1 MSFTPFARY
10 RNFTLANLKSLL
22 EVYPDMAGSISW
34 GFAKDLAEE
43 RLKGYKRTAYQQA
56 CQLGLED
63 RSTNSFKVH
72 NYLYTF
78 DDNNLTRYLVFWFKT
93 YYAPNPY
100 VKSDDEA
107 FLLYC
112 RLCEDIL
119 QSENHSVSFE
129 KFVEKNI
136 GGKSD
141 DILLNAIKA
150 FAAPVKY
157 KKVGNDDI
165 LYVSDEDVT
174 AVESEI
180 AFIKTN
186 FPIGESKSERDFF
199 ERFSYQNFCKF
210 YDEPED
216 PLVKDGE
223 ELENDYDTR
232 IELPFKQSKKC
243 AQQLVDCIYGIDK
256 FKRISSLLKIND
268 KNIKIVTDD
277 LGGNYL
283 RYIFPRTSSDSYN
296 DESRVFLEKEYEIPV
311 DDSLEICR
319 LSNQWVSTELNE
331 ATSSGL
337 SLIALISIINANYSD
352 VIKIYEEDGKWYLD
366 ILMREFKL
374 EELPNCFDSDFAQ
387 RYISSLIAKPFV
399 ILIGNSGTGK
409 TRIAKQ
415 ISQYLEKDVD
425 GKRNWLIVPVG
436 ADWTDNTKM
445 LGFYNPLEE
454 KYVSTPTL
462 DFILQASENVSIPH
476 FLILDEMNLSHV
488 ERYFSDFLSA
498 MESDEEIPLYKKP
511 VQVGN
516 TEDSEEVIPEKIRL
530 PKNLFVTGT
539 VNIDETTYMFSPKV
553 LDRSNVVEFKPE
565 KDDVLKLM
573 TGATDVN
580 KVEAADFGVA
590 EGFAVLASEIR
601 KGVCNVDADE
611 LDKVKLFLDGIYDEL
626 QESGFEFAYRTV
638 KEIRQYF
645 AAAYELQKDEFNLT
659 RTMDEQIV
667 QKILPK
673 IYGDRKQI
681 GELLDTLEE
690 KCKNGIEDSSEEMTL
705 SLKKIEQMKKR
716 LDKYQYASFM

>member
-34 GFAKDLAEE
+34 DFAKDLAEE

-78 DDNNLTRYLVFWFKT
+78 DDNNLARYLVFWFKT

-129 KFVEKNI
+129 EFVEKNI

-165 LYVSDEDVT
+165 LYVSDEEVT

-374 EELPNCFDSDFAQ
+374 EGLPNCFDSDFAQ

>member
-1 MSFTPFARY
+1 
-10 RNFTLANLKSLL
+10 
-22 EVYPDMAGSISW
+22 
-34 GFAKDLAEE
+34 
-43 RLKGYKRTAYQQA
+43 
-56 CQLGLED
+56 
-63 RSTNSFKVH
+63 
-72 NYLYTF
+72 
-78 DDNNLTRYLVFWFKT
+78 
-93 YYAPNPY
+93 
-100 VKSDDEA
+100 
-107 FLLYC
+107 
-112 RLCEDIL
+112 
-119 QSENHSVSFE
+119 
-129 KFVEKNI
+129 
-136 GGKSD
+136 
-141 DILLNAIKA
+141 
-150 FAAPVKY
+150 
-157 KKVGNDDI
+157 
-165 LYVSDEDVT
+165 
-174 AVESEI
+174 
-180 AFIKTN
+180 
-186 FPIGESKSERDFF
+186 
-199 ERFSYQNFCKF
+199 
-210 YDEPED
+210 
-216 PLVKDGE
+216 
-223 ELENDYDTR
+223 
-232 IELPFKQSKKC
+232 
-243 AQQLVDCIYGIDK
+243 
-256 FKRISSLLKIND
+256 
-268 KNIKIVTDD
+268 
-277 LGGNYL
+277 
-283 RYIFPRTSSDSYN
+283 
-296 DESRVFLEKEYEIPV
+296 
-311 DDSLEICR
+311 
-319 LSNQWVSTELNE
+319 
-331 ATSSGL
+331 
-337 SLIALISIINANYSD
+337 
-352 VIKIYEEDGKWYLD
+352 
-366 ILMREFKL
+366 MREFKL

-399 ILIGNSGTGK
+399 ILTGNSGTGK

-415 ISQYLEKDVD
+415 FSQYLEEDIN
-425 GKRNWLIVPVG
+425 GKKNWLIIPVG

-462 DFILQASENVSIPH
+462 DFILQACENPSIPH

-516 TEDSEEVIPEKIRL
+516 TEDSEDVIPEKIRL

-590 EGFAVLASEIR
+590 EGFTVLASEIR

>member
-34 GFAKDLAEE
+34 DFAKDLAEE

-129 KFVEKNI
+129 EFVEKNI

-210 YDEPED
+210 YDELED

-256 FKRISSLLKIND
+256 LKRISSLLKIND

-366 ILMREFKL
+366 ILMRKFKL

-399 ILIGNSGTGK
+399 ILTGNSGTGK

-454 KYVSTPTL
+454 RYVSTPTL

-590 EGFAVLASEIR
+590 EGFTVLASEIR